1 MYGFAFFNKLYDKA
15 GSKNLNSVAED
26 EKNVDSLFQL
36 MQIMEGNIYKFIDAT
51 HDEIKKAFI
60 KIEKIATLA
69 KTKTPAQKV
78 LFVVWYGGH
87 GEMFDGSATTQ
98 VLTNDLD
105 ETKKRFPFE
114 QKLADISFL
123 NNTYFIAF
131 MDCCRKQV
139 KNYCLERILILELI
153 L

>member
-1 MYGFAFFNKLYDKA
+1 
-15 GSKNLNSVAED
+15 
-26 EKNVDSLFQL
+26 
-36 MQIMEGNIYKFIDAT
+36 MQIPEGNIQKFKDAT
-51 HDEIKKAFI
+51 YDEINKAFN
-60 KIEKIATLA
+60 KIEGIARVASTHP
-69 KTKTPAQKV
+69 TQKV

-98 VLTNDLD
+98 VLTNDSE

-131 MDCCRKQV
+131 MDCCRNQV
-139 KNYCLERILILELI
+139 KN
-153 L
+153 

>member
-26 EKNVDSLFQL
+26 EKKVDSLFQL
-36 MQIMEGNIYKFIDAT
+36 MQIMEGNIYKFIDKT
-51 HDEIKKAFI
+51 YDEIKKAF
-60 KIEKIATLA
+60 KEMQEIAIIS
-69 KTKTPAQKV
+69 KTKTPTQKV

-87 GEMFDGSATTQ
+87 GEIFDGSATTQ

-123 NNTYFIAF
+123 SNTYVVAFI
-131 MDCCRKQV
+131 DCCRNQV
-139 KNYCLERILILELI
+139 KN
-153 L
+153 